1 MIPPMAAEVAGAEPE
16 MAPKKAH
23 EMDVM
28 QADGAGSFRNS
39 IFIKRTSRSEI
50 PLISISSPDSVN
62 SGRASSGKLSMDV
75 NIFWVMAGRAAV
87 SPAVSMAS
95 MVASPT
101 DTAMG
106 VPKMRKNKSV
116 ATRTIPKNIYAS
128 PFPPGF
134 LSSSQVSAM

>member
-1 MIPPMAAEVAGAEPE
+1 
-16 MAPKKAH
+16 
-23 EMDVM
+23 
-28 QADGAGSFRNS
+28 
-39 IFIKRTSRSEI
+39 
-50 PLISISSPDSVN
+50 
-62 SGRASSGKLSMDV
+62 MDV